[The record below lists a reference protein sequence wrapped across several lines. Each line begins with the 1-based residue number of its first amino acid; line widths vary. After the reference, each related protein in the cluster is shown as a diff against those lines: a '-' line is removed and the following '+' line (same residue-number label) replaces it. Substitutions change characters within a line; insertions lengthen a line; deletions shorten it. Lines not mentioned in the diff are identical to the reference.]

1 MSVEAETTVWQGNPS
16 WKSMLLFYV
25 KWTLVSLIPIAVW
38 VGLNAGGSDIATTWF
53 AVVTAVGLVLTYVI
67 GWIKRQTTRYLVTDR
82 RIHIRTGIMSRNERT
97 THVDRVQNV
106 NLRQTILQR
115 MLGIG
120 DVDWDTAGTDAADA
134 DFTFRGVDDP
144 SGLVRAADR
153 YYGVAAVQE
162 TAQRGVN

>member
-1 MSVEAETTVWQGNPS
+1 VSAEGETTVWQGNPS

-25 KWTLVSLIPIAVW
+25 KWTLVLLIPVAVW
-38 VGLNAGGSDIATTWF
+38 VGLNAGGSDISATWF
-53 AVVTAVGLVLTYVI
+53 AVATAIGLVLTYVI

-82 RIHIRTGIMSRNERT
+82 RIHIRTGLMSRNERT

-106 NLRQTILQR
+106 NLRQTIFQR

-144 SGLVRAADR
+144 SGLVHAADR
-153 YYGVAAVQE
+153 YYGAASVPE
-162 TAQRGVN
+162 TAEREPQ